1 MACRARVLADPVNIP
16 GLPLYHKTTCCSNKA
31 DKKITTD
38 DGDAHVPICLAC
50 FRRFITK
57 GLKDPSRNLWLGWFD
72 DVVPSEARV
81 KGSAWYYQQLR
92 SYWEAQQPATVV
104 DKCRGQAFPPSWYRQ
119 LEEGLEKAVTDAEEE
134 QDEDQEQST
143 EEQSLEAELEE
154 LGITGAAGSTNV
166 EEVLAEMEK
175 LSIKD
180 TKEEQKAAIQ
190 AQIDAIN
197 AWMKG
202 EGRTLYKQQP
212 AKHRELIKLRT
223 QLRLL

>member
-1 MACRARVLADPVNIP
+1 VNIP

-38 DGDAHVPICLAC
+38 DGDAHVPICMAC

-57 GLKDPSRNLWLGWFD
+57 GFKDTSRNLWIGWFD
-72 DVVPSEARV
+72 DVIPAEAHV

-92 SYWEAQQPATVV
+92 IFWEAQQPPALVE
-104 DKCRGQAFPPSWYRQ
+104 KCRGQLFPPSWYRQ
-119 LEEGLEKAVTDAEEE
+119 LEEGLLKATAETD
-134 QDEDQEQST
+134 DLS
-143 EEQSLEAELEE
+143 ELETE
-154 LGITGAAGSTNV
+154 MAALGITETNSTASAETSV

-180 TKEEQKAAIQ
+180 TKAEQKADIKAGIQ
-190 AQIDAIN
+190 TQVDAIN
-197 AWMKG
+197 AWIKG

-212 AKHRELIKLRT
+212 AKLKELMKLKV
-223 QLRLL
+223 QMRLL